1 LKSGG
6 ITGCL
11 TLPGVRSGYQLVGTP
26 SMGDDSTARR
36 LDSRTERG
44 LLLLRGGKVIST
56 LKSKEGCPGL
66 YPVFLED
73 RT

>member
-1 LKSGG
+1 
-6 ITGCL
+6 
-11 TLPGVRSGYQLVGTP
+11 
-26 SMGDDSTARR
+26 MGDDSTARR